1 MKEMMILFTRHECG
15 MGGGEGRG
23 EKNINFHLKDSNL
36 RPSDFTIFFK
46 ISRQWAM
53 TYSEYIKNHPA
64 YCWDHQYLKFMS

>member
-36 RPSDFTIFFK
+36 RPSDFTIFLRFLVNE
-46 ISRQWAM
+46 QWH
-53 TYSEYIKNHPA
+53 TVNT
-64 YCWDHQYLKFMS
+64 

>member
-36 RPSDFTIFFK
+36 GPSDFTIFLRFLVNE
-46 ISRQWAM
+46 QWH
-53 TYSEYIKNHPA
+53 TVNT
-64 YCWDHQYLKFMS
+64 

>member
-36 RPSDFTIFFK
+36 RPSDFTIFLRFLVNEP
-46 ISRQWAM
+46 WH
-53 TYSEYIKNHPA
+53 TVNT
-64 YCWDHQYLKFMS
+64 